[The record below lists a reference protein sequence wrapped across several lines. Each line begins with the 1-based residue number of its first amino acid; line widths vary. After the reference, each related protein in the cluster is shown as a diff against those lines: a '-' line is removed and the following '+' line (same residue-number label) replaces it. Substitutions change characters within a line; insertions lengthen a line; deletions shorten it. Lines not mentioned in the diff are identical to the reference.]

1 MPAPALP
8 RLTALALSALIAATA
23 GAAPG
28 SGDLY
33 RVTSKMDMP
42 GMPVSMPAHTSEVC
56 AAREAGANMVPHEKN
71 CRVEDYRDN
80 GSKASYRLVCT
91 GKDAMSGEGEME
103 RLADG
108 YRGSVHVVMGGA
120 ADGQEMTLRYEGKR
134 IGSCDVAT
142 ESPAAKGRAMQ
153 QQVCEQQLDVPSAFR
168 LFTDQGGACGAQRAA
183 FCQRLQ
189 QRTAKMTDPA
199 AFADGEVPGL
209 WDAASACGQ
218 SRDAVLGQA
227 CRRADADG
235 DLAFIGAQCPDL
247 LPRACER
254 ADVRRDAD
262 FLVASCG
269 ERARGLAAQQCEGR
283 GYTAMLSSP
292 YRDFCSRYASQRL
305 RERNAP
311 AAADGRGRP
320 EAAAQGKPGKPSW
333 RDKLKGLK
341 DGIGG
346 D

>member
-1 MPAPALP
+1 MLF
-8 RLTALALSALIAATA
+8 RS
-23 GAAPG
+23 
-28 SGDLY
+28 
-33 RVTSKMDMP
+33 
-42 GMPVSMPAHTSEVC
+42 
-56 AAREAGANMVPHEKN
+56 
-71 CRVEDYRDN
+71 
-80 GSKASYRLVCT
+80 
-91 GKDAMSGEGEME
+91 
-103 RLADG
+103 
-108 YRGSVHVVMGGA
+108 
-120 ADGQEMTLRYEGKR
+120 
-134 IGSCDVAT
+134 
-142 ESPAAKGRAMQ
+142 
-153 QQVCEQQLDVPSAFR
+153 FR

-199 AFADGEVPGL
+199 AYAEGDLPGL

-227 CRRADADG
+227 CRRAEAG
-235 DLAFIGAQCPDL
+235 GNLAFIGAQCPDL
-247 LPRACER
+247 VPRACER

-269 ERARGLAAQQCEGR
+269 ERARSLAAQQCEGR

-311 AAADGRGRP
+311 AAADGRARP
-320 EAAAQGKPGKPSW
+320 EAAAQGKPAKSSW

-346 D
+346 E